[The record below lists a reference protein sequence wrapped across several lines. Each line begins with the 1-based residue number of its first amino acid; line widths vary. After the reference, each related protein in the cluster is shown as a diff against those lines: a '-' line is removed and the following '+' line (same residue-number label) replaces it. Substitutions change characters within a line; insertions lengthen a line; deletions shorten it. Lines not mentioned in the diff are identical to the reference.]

1 MNTVVWGFISFIGA
15 FIALMLFV
23 NLKVVLAGRKRIGT
37 EVPQISGKVGKRVSD
52 GDAVCF
58 YFFSPM
64 CGACK
69 TMTPMFE
76 SLQPHYPDVIQVVN
90 IQNNS
95 ENAKKLGVQA
105 TPTTVMVRHGK
116 IAHFIVG
123 VRPKSRIE
131 TLLKSMG

>member
-1 MNTVVWGFISFIGA
+1 MNTFVWGFISFIGA

-37 EVPQISGKVGKRVSD
+37 PVPYITGKLGNKIAA
-52 GDAVCF
+52 GDALCF

-69 TMTPMFE
+69 TMTPMME
-76 SLQPHYPDVIQVVN
+76 SLQPTFPGVIQVVN
-90 IQNNS
+90 IQRS
-95 ENAKKLGVQA
+95 ADIAKKLGVQA
-105 TPTTVMVRHGK
+105 TPTTVMIKNGK

-123 VRPKSRIE
+123 VRPSSRLSNLIKS
-131 TLLKSMG
+131 LG

>member
-37 EVPQISGKVGKRVSD
+37 EVPPMLGKVGKMVAN

-69 TMTPMFE
+69 RMTPMFE
-76 SLQPHYPDVIQVVN
+76 SLQPRYPGVVQVVN
-90 IQNNS
+90 IQDSS

-123 VRPKSRIE
+123 VRPQSRIE